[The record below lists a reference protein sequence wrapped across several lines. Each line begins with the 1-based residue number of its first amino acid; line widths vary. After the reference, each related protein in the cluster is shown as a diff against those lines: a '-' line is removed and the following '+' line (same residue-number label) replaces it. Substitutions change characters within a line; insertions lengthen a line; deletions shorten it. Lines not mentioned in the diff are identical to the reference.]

1 VSSTAGGNEMRKI
14 GESLLSAVPKARKLK
29 AYYLA
34 GLIRITVVCKQCKR
48 ERKQTQNKMKHL
60 HSNGFI
66 CFECYTEGKNELLQA
81 QLAIA
86 QRKREIKR
94 KAGDK
99 TK

>member
-1 VSSTAGGNEMRKI
+1 MKKI
-14 GESLLSAVPKARKLK
+14 GESLLSAAPKARKSK

-60 HSNGFI
+60 YSNGFI

-94 KAGDK
+94 ND
-99 TK
+99 